1 MTKPAIHRDT
11 VSGEALLIL
20 QNLRENGRLG
30 RSNKLADVKA
40 ALEPSVSLEFD
51 SYFFFLRKFHYI
63 AMDREAQLKLTEQGE
78 RVVEGDLQDRFAS
91 EVDDFFADQLLP
103 AEDATHIGRPLD
115 EDEPMSV
122 PPPPPE
128 LLLDEAEVDASS
140 AAQSQVGPPPVPPSR
155 THRVA
160 MPALDLAQ
168 AATQMQPAQPAPIA
182 TPQPQ
187 PVSRQEGPAEGR
199 RETFIGLPP
208 TPAPVPQPLVV
219 TAPIPS
225 ASQPLIITPPLSA
238 APAPMPPPATTPA
251 PAAPVPNAAAAAAA
265 KGASDLDLRYQK
277 FDPIGTGPLGTV
289 FKGRYN
295 ALGLDICIKEL
306 KDIFGYFSFLQRGE
320 VLKRL
325 KKELCAQA
333 QVRHPGVVQ
342 ILDQNVDSARP
353 YFVVEL
359 MRGSLKERLEAS
371 GGKGIEVPH
380 ALRTFLQL
388 AYGLRAAHAAGL
400 THHNIKPEN
409 VLFDAYGNAKLAD
422 FGMSRVVEVD
432 ATKGMPQVF
441 VGTGGMVYMA
451 PELMNRGAKEPGPS
465 ADVYGLGI
473 LLYEMFT
480 GQIPGRRSPLPSEV
494 NPEAPSGLDQLFDKA
509 TQDKREQRYPD
520 VDAMLED
527 FYKAFPEREYLD
539 RGSLIVSS
547 DPTQE

>member
-1 MTKPAIHRDT
+1 
-11 VSGEALLIL
+11 
-20 QNLRENGRLG
+20 
-30 RSNKLADVKA
+30 
-40 ALEPSVSLEFD
+40 
-51 SYFFFLRKFHYI
+51 
-63 AMDREAQLKLTEQGE
+63 
-78 RVVEGDLQDRFAS
+78 
-91 EVDDFFADQLLP
+91 
-103 AEDATHIGRPLD
+103 PLVITS
-115 EDEPMSV
+115 P
-122 PPPPPE
+122 
-128 LLLDEAEVDASS
+128 L
-140 AAQSQVGPPPVPPSR
+140 
-155 THRVA
+155 
-160 MPALDLAQ
+160 
-168 AATQMQPAQPAPIA
+168 AAT
-182 TPQPQ
+182 
-187 PVSRQEGPAEGR
+187 
-199 RETFIGLPP
+199 
-208 TPAPVPQPLVV
+208 
-219 TAPIPS
+219 
-225 ASQPLIITPPLSA
+225 
-238 APAPMPPPATTPA
+238 PAPMPPPQTTPA
-251 PAAPVPNAAAAAAA
+251 PSAPVPNAAAAA

-277 FDPIGTGPLGTV
+277 FDPIGTGPMGTV
-289 FKGRYN
+289 FKGRFN

-342 ILDQNVDSARP
+342 IVDQNVESARP

-359 MRGSLKERLEAS
+359 MRGSLKERLESS
-371 GGKGIEVPH
+371 GGKGLDVPH

-400 THHNIKPEN
+400 THHNLKPEN

-441 VGTGGMVYMA
+441 MGMGGMAYMA
-451 PELMNRGAKEPGPS
+451 PELMNRAAGAKEPGPS

-520 VDAMLED
+520 MDAMLED
-527 FYKAFPEREYLD
+527 FYKAFPEREYLE
-539 RGSLIVSS
+539 RGALIVSS
-547 DPTQE
+547 EPQQD